1 MVKII
6 IMHNY
11 ANVLTINQLKSLPK
25 RHWRALMAGQFRGYW
40 GSKQLE
46 VMPEIQASNMIS
58 VMILTLIKS
67 L

>member
-1 MVKII
+1 
-6 IMHNY
+6 
-11 ANVLTINQLKSLPK
+11 
-25 RHWRALMAGQFRGYW
+25 MAGLFRGYW

-46 VMPEIQASNMIS
+46 VMPDIQASNIIS

>member
-1 MVKII
+1 
-6 IMHNY
+6 
-11 ANVLTINQLKSLPK
+11 
-25 RHWRALMAGQFRGYW
+25 MAGQFRSYW